1 MGRLRY
7 TVGGGIGTTW
17 FTYDDT
23 DLLVEHDPWG
33 APTRRYV
40 HGPGI
45 DNPNVWY
52 EGSAINNATRPF
64 LMADEKG
71 SIISGTDSNCAT
83 INNTTDDTYGIPP
96 PGTNNSKNAE

>member
-45 DNPNVWY
+45 DNPILWY
-52 EGSAINNATRPF
+52 EGRPINNATRRF
-64 LMADEKG
+64 LLADETG
-71 SIISGTDSNCAT
+71 RILSVNDSSGENPDIHHHDQPAPHSCCKEKE
-83 INNTTDDTYGIPP
+83 G
-96 PGTNNSKNAE
+96 